1 MSELPHVTHLAVN
14 RKKFDLLFDEV
25 YLANESNLQIATIQ
39 NTEIADLKLELV
51 TLKTDCATS
60 NAEVIKLT
68 ELCTLLTSQ
77 VNTFTAENELR
88 DTTLKSLTA
97 ERDACVET
105 NKSLS
110 AQANTSAATLSKEVA
125 AHTVTKEDAK
135 RLKRELLDTMNEK
148 DLFNSRSEHQLQQ
161 TTFEIA
167 ALKKLVAIRDRNIA
181 ALLDANEA
189 LRTSTSETASCN
201 SDKASLNTGLLAAA
215 PASSAEIQQLKAE
228 LVVAK
233 HQLSLEKAR
242 GPPDS
247 AKLQADL
254 ATAISQIA
262 MGEKHLEQM
271 RLESAA
277 KMETFKAA
285 SAISLARAIQERDSA
300 RTERD
305 SVQATAE
312 KAPDA
317 PPSTSIMLD
326 PEEFEN
332 LQNERDDFRTEVE
345 SLTSAMETMKADCTE
360 GNERITFYKDK
371 YETETAEVLRLLTR
385 ISTLETITVTLD
397 SIDSLPPT
405 NPDQYYAFYNDIT
418 LGELGTAIEK
428 DQTAMDSNCPPDIIP
443 SEADK
448 FRPPPS
454 VGPYAVTVPPT
465 KRRGREEPHGGTPFP
480 GRGRYMGQVR
490 ARRPPTTIR
499 TRPPGTN
506 PPGRSQVPP

>member
-1 MSELPHVTHLAVN
+1 M
-14 RKKFDLLFDEV
+14 R
-25 YLANESNLQIATIQ
+25 
-39 NTEIADLKLELV
+39 
-51 TLKTDCATS
+51 
-60 NAEVIKLT
+60 
-68 ELCTLLTSQ
+68 
-77 VNTFTAENELR
+77 R
-88 DTTLKSLTA
+88 
-97 ERDACVET
+97 

-189 LRTSTSETASCN
+189 LRTSTSETVSCN

-326 PEEFEN
+326 PEEF
-332 LQNERDDFRTEVE
+332 
-345 SLTSAMETMKADCTE
+345 
-360 GNERITFYKDK
+360 
-371 YETETAEVLRLLTR
+371 
-385 ISTLETITVTLD
+385 
-397 SIDSLPPT
+397 
-405 NPDQYYAFYNDIT
+405 
-418 LGELGTAIEK
+418 
-428 DQTAMDSNCPPDIIP
+428 
-443 SEADK
+443 
-448 FRPPPS
+448 
-454 VGPYAVTVPPT
+454 
-465 KRRGREEPHGGTPFP
+465 
-480 GRGRYMGQVR
+480 
-490 ARRPPTTIR
+490 
-499 TRPPGTN
+499 
-506 PPGRSQVPP
+506 

>member
-1 MSELPHVTHLAVN
+1 MSELPHVSHLAVN

-25 YLANESNLQIATIQ
+25 YLANESNLQITTIQ

-77 VNTFTAENELR
+77 VNTFTAEIELR

-125 AHTVTKEDAK
+125 AHTVTKEEVK
-135 RLKRELLDTMNEK
+135 RLKGKLLDTMSEK

-247 AKLQADL
+247 AKLQA
-254 ATAISQIA
+254 
-262 MGEKHLEQM
+262 
-271 RLESAA
+271 
-277 KMETFKAA
+277 
-285 SAISLARAIQERDSA
+285 
-300 RTERD
+300 
-305 SVQATAE
+305 
-312 KAPDA
+312 
-317 PPSTSIMLD
+317 
-326 PEEFEN
+326 
-332 LQNERDDFRTEVE
+332 
-345 SLTSAMETMKADCTE
+345 
-360 GNERITFYKDK
+360 
-371 YETETAEVLRLLTR
+371 
-385 ISTLETITVTLD
+385 
-397 SIDSLPPT
+397 
-405 NPDQYYAFYNDIT
+405 
-418 LGELGTAIEK
+418 
-428 DQTAMDSNCPPDIIP
+428 
-443 SEADK
+443 
-448 FRPPPS
+448 
-454 VGPYAVTVPPT
+454 
-465 KRRGREEPHGGTPFP
+465 
-480 GRGRYMGQVR
+480 
-490 ARRPPTTIR
+490 
-499 TRPPGTN
+499 
-506 PPGRSQVPP
+506 